1 MVIFVTF
8 LLRSLSDRR
17 HERNNLLD
25 NIEGKST
32 ISEPTENLVKD
43 AETIGLN
50 VENKNDF
57 RYDWFAFPKF
67 PRE

>member
-8 LLRSLSDRR
+8 LLRSLLDRR
-17 HERNNLLD
+17 REKNNLLD
-25 NIEGKST
+25 NTETKST
-32 ISEPTENLVKD
+32 ISEPTQNLVKD

-50 VENKNDF
+50 VQNKNDF
-57 RYDWFAFPKF
+57 RYDWTAFPKL

>member
-17 HERNNLLD
+17 HEKNNLLD
-25 NIEGKST
+25 NTEGKST

-43 AETIGLN
+43 AETIGLK

-57 RYDWFAFPKF
+57 RYDWIAFPKF
-67 PRE
+67 PRK